1 MRRKS
6 AHEPDVEVMSAGEVR
21 EDAQQVA
28 NVLRQNLLKAEP
40 AVQLQVPLSTFLS
53 ALDTLSRDELLISR
67 QRPAGGRA
75 LGRVSPADNLATPR

>member
-1 MRRKS
+1 MKRKS
-6 AHEPDVEVMSAGEVR
+6 AHESDVEVMSAGEVR

-53 ALDTLSRDELLISR
+53 ALDTLGRDELLIVR
-67 QRPAGGRA
+67 QRVEER
-75 LGRVSPADNLATPR
+75 LAE